1 MYTWPAE
8 VRAFS
13 RPTHFLRES
22 PGAVLFNFSSASYYQ
37 ATFMVIQVVK
47 EDCNFAAKALL
58 TISMV
63 ITFARGGRNPG
74 RNPLYGDPLIL

>member
-1 MYTWPAE
+1 MLSSVEQAFVGREEIRAPLKTPAWE
-8 VRAFS
+8 
-13 RPTHFLRES
+13 
-22 PGAVLFNFSSASYYQ
+22 ASYYQ
-37 ATFMVIQVVK
+37 ATFMVIEVVK

-74 RNPLYGDPLIL
+74 RNPLHGDPLIL